1 MVKRKLKNLANLGSW
16 STYKG
21 ILTWKKKNEN
31 KENVS
36 HLLWKWWIT
45 ASLTWQAGATIIY
58 PFKPKEEEAKIVPYH
73 QLLSVQLPG
82 SSQKSIA
89 SLRKP
94 WACTRDHPRQLPL
107 PFTNGRYTGRQCGY
121 DGWCACDYLS
131 WCQQTNKWVQRGQC
145 RHTAMAMCQ
154 TGKWFRVCRYANG
167 KPSSTKW
174 RTSWWQC

>member
-45 ASLTWQAGATIIY
+45 ASLMWQAGAAIIY

-73 QLLSVQLPG
+73 QLPSVQLPG
-82 SSQKSIA
+82 SSQKSIM
-89 SLRKP
+89 SLHEP
-94 WACTRDHPRQLPL
+94 PSTRDHPRQL
-107 PFTNGRYTGRQCGY
+107 NGRYTGQQCGY
-121 DGWCACDYLS
+121 DGWCACNHLS
-131 WCQQTNKWVQRGQC
+131 WCQWTNKWVQWGQC
-145 RHTAMAMCQ
+145 RCTAMAMCQ
-154 TGKWFRVCRYANG
+154 TGKWFRVCGYV
-167 KPSSTKW
+167 
-174 RTSWWQC
+174 